1 MASLEDSDDEE
12 VAPQSV
18 ANYFFVDDDESP
30 ISFSVLPLHF
40 DDGLKQEVADNAVFL
55 HGTTDGGLQKV
66 YKQVIGWK
74 LVFEDV
80 EPKIMVLSKDKKWIS
95 LVKPRNSYYEDT
107 IRTIMITVHLLHFLR
122 KNPQATERSLWEHLR
137 TVFSTFEVRP
147 SHNDAREHVFLMK
160 LFNERD
166 ETLANSQLF
175 QGFFMDKPRKRF
187 SEDGQ
192 DASDVKQSFIVDDD
206 EDEGPREVD
215 EGPSDDAVNEEQD
228 DNSDLYDSVCAICDN
243 GGNILCCD
251 GPCLRSFHAYK
262 SAGKDSLCRSL
273 GFATAA
279 DVELIQNFLCNNCLY
294 KQHQCFCC
302 GKLGSSDKTNGA
314 ESDTAIPYKWNGM
327 LICILGSRCCHFF
340 VPYLLCSFQCKQE
353 SCKCWHEEVAV
364 YPCVSATCGHFYH
377 PKCVAEWVFPHSESE
392 ASEFQT
398 KIIAGES
405 FACPVHKCVVC
416 KQGENKEVKDMQFAM
431 CRRCPKSY
439 HRKCL
444 PRKIAFENNED
455 IEQRAWDGLLPNRT
469 LIYCLK
475 HHINE
480 ELGTPIRNHIIFPQN
495 PETKKRLDL
504 QKRKVKASAEKKSII
519 SSELRKNQVTLKSV
533 KVASSEGNRSNEK
546 VARIVVS
553 QKKEQMSIASSR
565 HERGKYEKTIA
576 GSKIPV
582 EESKRIAP
590 ASSSIVAKRP
600 SSFPSI
606 DNEAKARASEIF
618 KQVSSSLSLEDI
630 IRKYP
635 RPSTHSY
642 GSGTRHNIDKS
653 ITLGKVEGSVE
664 AIRTALQKLEK
675 GGSVEDA
682 KAVCEPE
689 ILRQMI
695 KWRERLRVYLAPFL
709 HGMRYTSF
717 GRHFTN
723 VDKLKQIVDKMQWY
737 VQDGDTVVDFC
748 CGANDFSILMKEKLD
763 SAGKKCNFKNY
774 DIIQPKN
781 DFNFERRD
789 WMTVKPH
796 ELPTGSKLIMGLNPP
811 FGVKAAL
818 ANKFIDHALK
828 FKPKLVILI
837 VPKET
842 ERLDKKQSKY
852 DLIWE
857 DSQSLSGKSFY
868 LPGSVDVNDNQ
879 LEQWNLSPPPL
890 YLWSRDDWTVKH
902 KRIAARQGHIVED
915 QGPPFGKEILSEKLV
930 YSLPAE
936 DHMEAEI
943 LVRDATLEEKKARDE
958 NHKSSDSTKRKISPG
973 HASTVSRKRR
983 RKKKGQA
990 QEERKNNVEL
1000 SDMSI
1005 SPDQNRNTPSHLP
1018 LEPSSVAPPERDS
1031 HFTSG
1036 VEFSVKAGGNDIS
1049 KNLVNDNIDDIARK
1063 YTSPAAGENM
1073 FNRNQH
1079 SWQSGGVGHYDYGA
1093 QTAEIRPTHHDNR
1106 DPLSMNT
1113 YFNEIHRYG
1122 TSSESDIRAQIRL
1135 YGSQDQNE
1143 WLQRDRNSMVV
1154 SDAGFRHSHLYTPP
1168 SYGPALSVMDRYAP
1182 HLDMTNYARPISQV
1196 PFGQFPGRSDPY
1208 DYNIHGARRDQANFP
1223 GFPPGPHSSSTGR
1236 GNSGGWID

>member
-1 MASLEDSDDEE
+1 MLSLEDSDDEE
-12 VAPQSV
+12 VAPQSI
-18 ANYFFVDDDESP
+18 ANYYFVDDDESP

-40 DDGLKQEVADNAVFL
+40 DDGQKQDVADNAVFL

-66 YKQVIGWK
+66 YKRVIGWK

-122 KNPQATERSLWEHLR
+122 KNPQATKRSLRKHLR
-137 TVFSTFEVRP
+137 TVFSTFDVRP
-147 SHNDAREHVFLMK
+147 SHNDVREHVFLMK
-160 LFNERD
+160 LFSARD
-166 ETLANSQLF
+166 ETLANSELF
-175 QGFFMDKPRKRF
+175 QGFIMDKPRKRF
-187 SEDGQ
+187 SEDDQ

-215 EGPSDDAVNEEQD
+215 EGPRDDAVNEEQD
-228 DNSDLYDSVCAICDN
+228 DNSDLYDSVCAICDD

-262 SAGKDSLCRSL
+262 SAGKNSLCRSL

-314 ESDTAIPYKWNGM
+314 E
-327 LICILGSRCCHFF
+327 
-340 VPYLLCSFQCKQE
+340 
-353 SCKCWHEEVAV
+353 V
-364 YPCVSATCGHFYH
+364 YACVSATCGHFYH

-392 ASEFQT
+392 ASEFRT
-398 KIIAGES
+398 KIIAGE
-405 FACPVHKCVVC
+405 FFTCPVHKCVVC
-416 KQGENKEVKDMQFAM
+416 KQGENKEVKDLRFAM

-444 PRKIAFENNED
+444 PREIAFKNNEG
-455 IEQRAWDGLLPNRT
+455 IEQRAWDDLHPNRI
-469 LIYCLK
+469 LIFCLK
-475 HHINE
+475 HHIKE
-480 ELGTPIRNHIIFPQN
+480 GLGTPIRNHIIFPQN
-495 PETKKRLDL
+495 PETEKRLDL
-504 QKRKVKASAEKKSII
+504 PKRKVKASAEKKSII
-519 SSELRKNQVTLKSV
+519 SSELTKNQVTLKPV
-533 KVASSEGNRSNEK
+533 KVASSEGNRSKEK

-553 QKKEQMSIASSR
+553 QKKEQESIASPR
-565 HERGKYEKTIA
+565 HERGKYEKIIA
-576 GSKIPV
+576 GGKIPV
-582 EESKRIAP
+582 EESRGIAP
-590 ASSSIVAKRP
+590 APSSIVAKRP

-618 KQVSSSLSLEDI
+618 KQVSASLSMEDI

-664 AIRTALQKLEK
+664 AIRTVLQKLEK

-682 KAVCEPE
+682 KAICEPE

-890 YLWSRDDWTVKH
+890 NLWSRDDWTVKH

-915 QGPPFGKEILSEKLV
+915 QGPPFRKGILSEKPV
-930 YSLPAE
+930 DSLPAE
-936 DHMEAEI
+936 DHTEAEI
-943 LVRDATLEEKKARDE
+943 LVKDATLEEKKARDE
-958 NHKSSDSTKRKISPG
+958 NHKSSDGTKRKISPG
-973 HASTVSRKRR
+973 HASTISRKRR
-983 RKKKGQA
+983 RKKKGQV
-990 QEERKNNVEL
+990 QEERKNDVEL
-1000 SDMSI
+1000 SDISI
-1005 SPDQNRNTPSHLP
+1005 LPDQNRNTPSHLP
-1018 LEPSSVAPPERDS
+1018 LEPSSVAPQERDS
-1031 HFTSG
+1031 HFTTG
-1036 VEFSVKAGGNDIS
+1036 VEFSFKAGG
-1049 KNLVNDNIDDIARK
+1049 
-1063 YTSPAAGENM
+1063 
-1073 FNRNQH
+1073 
-1079 SWQSGGVGHYDYGA
+1079 
-1093 QTAEIRPTHHDNR
+1093 
-1106 DPLSMNT
+1106 
-1113 YFNEIHRYG
+1113 
-1122 TSSESDIRAQIRL
+1122 
-1135 YGSQDQNE
+1135 
-1143 WLQRDRNSMVV
+1143 
-1154 SDAGFRHSHLYTPP
+1154 
-1168 SYGPALSVMDRYAP
+1168 GPASSVMDRYAP
-1182 HLDMTNYARPISQV
+1182 HLDMTKYAMPISQV
-1196 PFGQFPGRSDPY
+1196 PFGQCPGRSDPY
-1208 DYNIHGARRDQANFP
+1208 DNIHGARRDQANFP
-1223 GFPPGPHSSSTGR
+1223 RFPSGPHSSSSSR
-1236 GNSGGWID
+1236 GNSCGWID

>member
-1 MASLEDSDDEE
+1 MLSLEDSDDEE

-18 ANYFFVDDDESP
+18 ANYYFVDDDESP

-40 DDGLKQEVADNAVFL
+40 DDGQKQDVADNAVFL
-55 HGTTDGGLQKV
+55 HGTTDGGFQKV
-66 YKQVIGWK
+66 YKRVIGWK

-80 EPKIMVLSKDKKWIS
+80 EPKIMALSKDKKWIS

-122 KNPQATERSLWEHLR
+122 KKPQATKRSLRKHLR
-137 TVFSTFEVRP
+137 TVFSTFDVRP
-147 SHNDAREHVFLMK
+147 SHNDVREHVFLMK
-160 LFNERD
+160 LFSARD
-166 ETLANSQLF
+166 ETLAHSELF
-175 QGFFMDKPRKRF
+175 QGFIMDKPRKRF
-187 SEDGQ
+187 SEDDQ

-215 EGPSDDAVNEEQD
+215 EGPRDDAVNEEQD
-228 DNSDLYDSVCAICDN
+228 DNSDLCDSVCAICDD

-279 DVELIQNFLCNNCLY
+279 DVELIQNFLCNNCIY

-314 ESDTAIPYKWNGM
+314 E
-327 LICILGSRCCHFF
+327 
-340 VPYLLCSFQCKQE
+340 
-353 SCKCWHEEVAV
+353 V
-364 YPCVSATCGHFYH
+364 YACVSATCGHFYH

-392 ASEFQT
+392 ASEFRT

-405 FACPVHKCVVC
+405 FTCPVHKCVVC
-416 KQGENKEVKDMQFAM
+416 KQGENKEVKDLRFAM

-444 PRKIAFENNED
+444 PREIAFKNNEG
-455 IEQRAWDGLLPNRT
+455 IEQRAWDDLHPNRI
-469 LIYCLK
+469 LIFCLK
-475 HHINE
+475 HHIKE
-480 ELGTPIRNHIIFPQN
+480 GLGTPIRNHIIFPQN
-495 PETKKRLDL
+495 PETEKRLDL
-504 QKRKVKASAEKKSII
+504 PKRKVKASAEKKSII
-519 SSELRKNQVTLKSV
+519 SSELTKNQVTLKPV
-533 KVASSEGNRSNEK
+533 KVASSEGNRSKEK

-553 QKKEQMSIASSR
+553 QKKEQESIASPR
-565 HERGKYEKTIA
+565 HERGKYEKIIA
-576 GSKIPV
+576 GCKIPV

-590 ASSSIVAKRP
+590 APSSIVAKRP

-618 KQVSSSLSLEDI
+618 KQVSASLSLEDI

-664 AIRTALQKLEK
+664 PIRTVLQKLEK

-682 KAVCEPE
+682 KAICEPE

-737 VQDGDTVVDFC
+737 VQDGDTMVDFC

-796 ELPTGSKLIMGLNPP
+796 ELPTGSKL
-811 FGVKAAL
+811 
-818 ANKFIDHALK
+818 
-828 FKPKLVILI
+828 
-837 VPKET
+837 
-842 ERLDKKQSKY
+842 
-852 DLIWE
+852 
-857 DSQSLSGKSFY
+857 
-868 LPGSVDVNDNQ
+868 
-879 LEQWNLSPPPL
+879 
-890 YLWSRDDWTVKH
+890 
-902 KRIAARQGHIVED
+902 
-915 QGPPFGKEILSEKLV
+915 
-930 YSLPAE
+930 
-936 DHMEAEI
+936 
-943 LVRDATLEEKKARDE
+943 
-958 NHKSSDSTKRKISPG
+958 
-973 HASTVSRKRR
+973 
-983 RKKKGQA
+983 
-990 QEERKNNVEL
+990 
-1000 SDMSI
+1000 
-1005 SPDQNRNTPSHLP
+1005 
-1018 LEPSSVAPPERDS
+1018 ERDS

-1036 VEFSVKAGGNDIS
+1036 VEFSVKAGG
-1049 KNLVNDNIDDIARK
+1049 
-1063 YTSPAAGENM
+1063 
-1073 FNRNQH
+1073 
-1079 SWQSGGVGHYDYGA
+1079 
-1093 QTAEIRPTHHDNR
+1093 
-1106 DPLSMNT
+1106 
-1113 YFNEIHRYG
+1113 
-1122 TSSESDIRAQIRL
+1122 
-1135 YGSQDQNE
+1135 
-1143 WLQRDRNSMVV
+1143 
-1154 SDAGFRHSHLYTPP
+1154 
-1168 SYGPALSVMDRYAP
+1168 GPASSVMDRYAP
-1182 HLDMTNYARPISQV
+1182 HLDMTKYARPISQV

-1208 DYNIHGARRDQANFP
+1208 DYNIHGARRDQAKFP
-1223 GFPPGPHSSSTGR
+1223 RFPSGPHSSSSSR
-1236 GNSGGWID
+1236 GNSCGWID